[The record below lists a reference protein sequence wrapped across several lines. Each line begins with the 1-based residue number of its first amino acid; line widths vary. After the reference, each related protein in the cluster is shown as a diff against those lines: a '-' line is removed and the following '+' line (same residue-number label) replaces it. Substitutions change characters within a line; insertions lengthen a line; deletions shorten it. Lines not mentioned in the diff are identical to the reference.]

1 MKDILKYIPGFR
13 TEKKWKKIVAIIY
26 YLFCLFI
33 LIDGISSFL
42 IVTSIPIVIF
52 AIVSVGK
59 HINKI
64 ALLTLIVG
72 IIIFSVGVKLDDSTS
87 KNKTANA
94 TTQVISNKVVS
105 QKKEKTSIEI
115 KKESDEK
122 EKADDDAKIKLEA
135 SKKTNAAQK
144 IKEDAAEKTKLN
156 TNSKGELKVHYIDVG
171 QADSILL
178 QQGSNSMLID
188 AGNNPDSNLI
198 KKYITDQGITKL
210 NFVVGTHP
218 HEDHIG
224 GLDYVINSFKV
235 GKIYMPKRT
244 ATTKTFEDVI
254 NAIKNK
260 GLKATAPTP
269 GESFK
274 LGEATCT
281 ILAPNGSGY
290 EDINNES
297 IVIKVNFG
305 NNSFL
310 FTGDGEDISEKEM
323 LSKGFDIKS
332 DVLKIGHHG
341 SDSSTTQAFL
351 DKVSPKY
358 AVVSVGVD
366 NSYGHPHKGTMDRLK
381 SKNISVYRTDE
392 SGTII
397 ATSNGKEII
406 FNVKPGSYANNGTG
420 ASDNKTS
427 ISSTDVVNKASSTI
441 VKPPV
446 VNSSPEKKVI
456 TTQNKSV
463 TVYITESGKK
473 YHSDGCRYLKKSK
486 ISISLNNVK
495 EGYEPCSVCGA
506 PR

>member
-42 IVTSIPIVIF
+42 IVASIPIIIF
-52 AIVSVGK
+52 AIASFGK
-59 HINKI
+59 HINKT
-64 ALLTLIVG
+64 AVLTLIVG
-72 IIIFSVGVKLDDSTS
+72 IIIFSMGVKLDDSTS

-122 EKADDDAKIKLEA
+122 EKAADDAKIKLED
-135 SKKTNAAQK
+135 SKKTN
-144 IKEDAAEKTKLN
+144 AAEKTKLN
-156 TNSKGELKVHYIDVG
+156 ANSKGELKVHYIDVG

-224 GLDYVINSFKV
+224 GLDYVINSFQV

-260 GLKATAPTP
+260 GLKVTAPTP

-305 NNSFL
+305 SSSFL

-341 SDSSTTQAFL
+341 SASSTTQEFL
-351 DKVSPKY
+351 EKVSPKY

-366 NSYGHPHKGTMDRLK
+366 NSYGHPHKETMDRLK
-381 SKNISVYRTDE
+381 SKDISVYRTDE

-397 ATSNGKEII
+397 ATSNGKDIT
-406 FNVKPGSYANNGTG
+406 FNAKPGSYAYNGTG

-427 ISSTDVVNKASSTI
+427 ISSTNVVNKASSTI

-486 ISISLNNVK
+486 ISISLNNAK